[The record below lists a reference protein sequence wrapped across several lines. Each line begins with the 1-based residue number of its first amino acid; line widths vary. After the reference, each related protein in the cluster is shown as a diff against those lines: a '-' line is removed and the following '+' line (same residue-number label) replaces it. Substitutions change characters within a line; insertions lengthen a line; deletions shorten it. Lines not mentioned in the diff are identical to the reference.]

1 MRMVRRDTGLEILI
15 YGHKCGVA
23 RVTSASQ
30 MGSITPRRAVGVEP
44 PRSFFF
50 HVLPVRCVLMVDHI
64 PNRNRLTN
72 GRLQKSKFY
81 IRLIDQCRILAQVTL
96 LDSATHSL
104 LSYIGA
110 PDTSGSC
117 WKHLTIC
124 IK

>member
-64 PNRNRLTN
+64 PNRNRLTDDFRSRSSIF
-72 GRLQKSKFY
+72 G
-81 IRLIDQCRILAQVTL
+81 
-96 LDSATHSL
+96 
-104 LSYIGA
+104 
-110 PDTSGSC
+110 
-117 WKHLTIC
+117 
-124 IK
+124 